1 MGTAA
6 WIVTIIVILILVFCF
21 IYGFWRGFLKIVL
34 TTLALIV
41 TIVAAGLLTPY
52 VSKWLG
58 TTFIGTGIEK
68 SIDSYIGTKI
78 DKKSEEFVNKTKDAQ
93 EKVIDAL
100 PLPKFLKKD
109 LSKKNEES
117 QYKLLDVKTFKEYIT
132 TRLSNIVLQALS
144 FILLLI
150 VIYIILRIILKI
162 VGVIGKIPIIGGINR
177 LLGGLLCLV
186 EGLLVLW
193 CLCFLVTAISGTGF
207 GQSVL
212 KVINESPVLKLIYD
226 NNLLGAL
233 VGTVFK
239 AFS

>member
-1 MGTAA
+1 MSTAA
-6 WIVTIIVILILVFCF
+6 WIATVIVILILLFCLF
-21 IYGFWRGFLKIVL
+21 YGLRRGFLKIVL

-68 SIDSYIGTKI
+68 SIDSFVDKKI
-78 DKKSEEFVNKTKDAQ
+78 DSKSEAFVNKTKEAQ

-100 PLPKFLKKD
+100 PLPRFLKND

-117 QYKLLDVKTFKEYIT
+117 QYKLLDVKTFKEYIS
-132 TRLSNIVLQALS
+132 TRLTNIVLQALS

-150 VIYIILRIILKI
+150 VIYAVLRIVLRI

-177 LLGGLLCLV
+177 LLGGLLCLL

-207 GQSVL
+207 GQSVV

-226 NNLLGAL
+226 NNLLVTLAGK
-233 VGTVFK
+233 VFK
-239 AFS
+239 AF